1 MSIISTKPEIS
12 SIQPDS
18 THRTALVGGGYMIAH
33 FSSNDLA
40 PYIIHDGAKHM
51 TLASQ
56 FRFAEHVHQSS
67 LSSRSK
73 QSAEVFCKMP
83 LNILVSQLPI
93 KIQKNIWQTKQH
105 LIYIPARTTKA
116 NRVPFFVWSQRWHL
130 CCDTYLSALVPEQS
144 AAEEM
149 CVHHATNSN
158 EDKKFKN
165 AQRMRQKRQEDKSKN
180 EHRSKNKH
188 KLVDANL
195 FPPEPP
201 SDNLSEKIARKF
213 CEAISPPSVEEAG
226 RAVLWPTWAEIKTSF
241 LRRGQM

>member
-1 MSIISTKPEIS
+1 
-12 SIQPDS
+12 
-18 THRTALVGGGYMIAH
+18 
-33 FSSNDLA
+33 
-40 PYIIHDGAKHM
+40 
-51 TLASQ
+51 
-56 FRFAEHVHQSS
+56 
-67 LSSRSK
+67 
-73 QSAEVFCKMP
+73 MP
-83 LNILVSQLPI
+83 LNILVPQLPI
-93 KIQKNIWQTKQH
+93 KIQKNIAQQH
-105 LIYIPARTTKA
+105 GIYILAQTTKA
-116 NRVPFFVWSQRWHL
+116 NRVPFFADHKGH
-130 CCDTYLSALVPEQS
+130 CCDMYLSVFVPEQF

-165 AQRMRQKRQEDKSKN
+165 AQRMRQKCQEDKSKN

-226 RAVLWPTWAEIKTSF
+226 CAVC
-241 LRRGQM
+241 GQLVLKSKLVLLDDAKCNFDILSEGTV